1 MGFGAFFRQGSLN
14 LLDTFICDGS
24 LLLLVT
30 FKAFGSLTA
39 SGTLK
44 RNGSLTPVMLSG
56 DMIHLSILLL
66 LDMLVHC
73 R

>member
-1 MGFGAFFRQGSLN
+1 MRYGSLCHP
-14 LLDTFICDGS
+14 DAFGDAGS
-24 LLLLVT
+24 LSAAA
-30 FKAFGSLTA
+30 AFNINGSLTA